1 MDTMAGMEN
10 EAAEEAAVTDTREY
24 ERRGAEQAGA
34 QADAAPVARQGGAW
48 ADAGAALAADNADA
62 ALGAALALARASAGR
77 CACVVTAS
85 AELAAAVRRAL
96 AASGGALGVEALP
109 WDLWL
114 ADRWE
119 LLGDGRRLVG
129 AGERVALAAS
139 ALDGALGAEATP
151 GRVALLA
158 ALVAEDLPALVDE
171 ARRGDDL
178 APEELRMLDAAQR
191 YADALAERGLAEPS
205 EACVLLAAAG
215 GGTLPDGAAGG
226 GRASVAE
233 GENQLSSAADAS
245 GVSAA
250 AGATT
255 WAGGSEA
262 LAERVVA
269 LGFEEDE
276 LTRPQAALLR
286 AAGARVVVNTR
297 ASARPAPRAP
307 ELAALLDALYQPDP
321 AHPVA
326 PTGAVRCAFPTGAT
340 VEGRLI
346 ADEALALA
354 REAVADAEARAKA
367 EGARARDDAD
377 ACDEAHARAEEAR
390 VSAGAGAAG
399 SDAAGAMRR
408 ADEVHVRDGVREAV
422 RGVGPDASGV
432 ARRAGDAFGCDGAL
446 VVVAALDP
454 EALFADYA
462 DELAARGVAV
472 ALEASVP
479 LARTDAGRLLLALAD
494 VLAADE
500 GRPAADAAADAAL
513 GAASGVWA
521 GAAFR
526 ADRAW
531 RRNRLTSA
539 SDVRAGLAELDADAL
554 ATAVGDLGAGH
565 LVQGVGALA
574 TALSARAR
582 SDGERAAAAAALA
595 PVVEAA
601 PAAEVAGL
609 SFSRLMALLA
619 SRAAALSLRVDPA
632 DAAVNAD
639 GQPAPCGDEAGA
651 ARGSS
656 VVAGEAGD
664 QGAHRMGAAAGAEA
678 PGARAAAGSAEGEPA
693 AAVEA
698 ARVSPPAPVVLFTT
712 LERAGRLGAGAAYG
726 LIVCGLNSADRPV
739 RAAEDARATLLAKL
753 GAAVPADALAS
764 QRRRFRDALEAARD
778 VVVLERALNGVGAEP
793 RYPATLFEEAVD
805 CYRSD
810 VRSDAG
816 MDRDLAIPEAL
827 VPYAR
832 TLAENRFVYGAC
844 GVAEQP
850 AGLVAP
856 LPRTGAIGEGMA
868 PFITLPRGVESVT
881 REGLDLSPSAIES
894 YLDCP
899 YRWFVQR
906 RLSLDAPDEGFGSL
920 ERGTFVHEVLQ
931 VFYLRLREQ
940 GEPRVTTGNRERALA
955 LLDEVFDDVCAAQAL
970 RRPGHRYVPAD
981 RRERDLREALRP
993 QLARYVA
1000 AEASFLPG
1008 FAPAHLEW
1016 GYGQDGG
1023 VPYAGHWIT
1032 GTVDRIDV
1040 DGEGRAVVVDYKT
1053 SLGPAYHLHG
1063 REEEPGASFALPRKM
1078 QALIYA
1084 RVVERLLGVRV
1095 VGALYVNPL
1104 RQAVAGAF
1112 DARSLDAAAVP
1123 GLDPARSRV
1132 PYGEVGS
1139 FAELLARA
1147 EEEVARRLS
1156 ALATGDVR
1164 PNPSDKDACR
1174 WCPAVI
1180 CERRL

>member
-1 MDTMAGMEN
+1 MQTAPLAAAVAREEGRGLDTMTRTEN
-10 EAAEEAAVTDTREY
+10 EAAEEAMVADTRQDGRSAA
-24 ERRGAEQAGA
+24 ERDGVR
-34 QADAAPVARQGGAW
+34 ADAELV
-48 ADAGAALAADNADA
+48 ADNADA
-62 ALGAALALARASAGR
+62 ALDAALALVREAAAAGR
-77 CACVVTAS
+77 RACVVTAS
-85 AELAAAVRRAL
+85 AELAASVRRSL

-109 WDLWL
+109 GDWWL

-129 AGERVALAAS
+129 AGERLALATA
-139 ALDGALGAEATP
+139 ALDEALGLEATP

-171 ARRGDDL
+171 ARRGGDL
-178 APEELRMLDAAQR
+178 APDELRVLDAAGR
-191 YADALAERGLAEPS
+191 YAAMLVERGLAEPS
-205 EACVLLAAAG
+205 EACVLLAAACG
-215 GGTLPDGAAGG
+215 DSAAEGEGASSASAAGG
-226 GRASVAE
+226 VPAVPANAREGGCGSVSDGAGRPDSA
-233 GENQLSSAADAS
+233 SSAGRPAMAS
-245 GVSAA
+245 PRV
-250 AGATT
+250 AGS
-255 WAGGSEA
+255 GA

-269 LGFEEDE
+269 LGFEEGD
-276 LTRPQAALLR
+276 LTRPQVMLLR
-286 AAGARVVVNTR
+286 AVGARVVANAR
-297 ASARPAPRAP
+297 ASARRAPRAP
-307 ELAALLDALYQPDP
+307 ELAALLDALYRPDP

-326 PTGAVRCAFPTGAT
+326 PTGAVRCAFATGAT
-340 VEGRLI
+340 AEGRLI
-346 ADEALALA
+346 ADAALALA
-354 REAVADAEARAKA
+354 REAAAAEPCVAVDALPSDPRA
-367 EGARARDDAD
+367 ARDEGESPCCAVQGAAAD
-377 ACDEAHARAEEAR
+377 GAQP
-390 VSAGAGAAG
+390 GAGVRAG
-399 SDAAGAMRR
+399 R
-408 ADEVHVRDGVREAV
+408 REAAV
-422 RGVGPDASGV
+422 PDALV
-432 ARRAGDAFGCDGAL
+432 A
-446 VVVAALDP
+446 VAALDP

-462 DELAARGVAV
+462 DELAACGVAV

-531 RRNRLTSA
+531 RRDRLMSA
-539 SDVRAGLAELDADAL
+539 ADVRVGLGELDADVL
-554 ATAVGDLGAGH
+554 AEAVEDLGAGR
-565 LVQGVGALA
+565 LSRGVGVLAAALA
-574 TALSARAR
+574 ARAR
-582 SDGERAAAAAALA
+582 SDGERALAAAALA
-595 PVVEAA
+595 PVAAAA
-601 PAAEVAGL
+601 PAAEEAGF
-609 SFSRLMALLA
+609 SFSRLMALLG
-619 SRAAALSLRVDPA
+619 SRAVAVSLRVDPA
-632 DAAVNAD
+632 ESEVDAGEQPTSGEGGADLARRLSTVAAGTSERGACPAVAAGEEGAPSTANAAEAEARLA
-639 GQPAPCGDEAGA
+639 GVVGEENPAVAEAPPGA
-651 ARGSS
+651 ARPS
-656 VVAGEAGD
+656 
-664 QGAHRMGAAAGAEA
+664 GAL
-678 PGARAAAGSAEGEPA
+678 
-693 AAVEA
+693 
-698 ARVSPPAPVVLFTT
+698 PVVLFTT

-726 LIVCGLNSADRPV
+726 LIVCGLNSAERPV

-753 GAAVPADALAS
+753 GAAAPVDALAS
-764 QRRRFRDALEAARD
+764 QRRRFRDALEAARA

-805 CYRSD
+805 CYRAD
-810 VRSDAG
+810 VRSDVG
-816 MDRDLAIPEAL
+816 MNRDLAIPEAL
-827 VPYAR
+827 VPQVS

-844 GVAEQP
+844 GTDEQP

-856 LPRTGAIGEGMA
+856 LPRTGAIGEAMA

-931 VFYLRLREQ
+931 SFYLRLREE
-940 GEPRVTTGNRERALA
+940 GMERVTAEGRERALA
-955 LLDEVFDDVCAAQAL
+955 LIDEVFDAACAAQAT

-1008 FAPAHLEW
+1008 FVPTYLEW
-1016 GYGQDGG
+1016 SYGQDGG
-1023 VPYAGHWIT
+1023 VPYAGHWIV

-1040 DGEGRAVVVDYKT
+1040 DGEGRAVVIDYKT

-1063 REEEPGASFALPRKM
+1063 REEEPGAPFALPRKM

-1095 VGALYVNPL
+1095 VATLYVNPL

-1112 DARSLDAAAVP
+1112 DARSLDAAAMP

-1132 PYGEVGS
+1132 PYGAVGS
-1139 FAELLARA
+1139 FPELLARA
-1147 EEEVARRLS
+1147 EEEVARRLA
-1156 ALATGDVR
+1156 ALAAGDVR